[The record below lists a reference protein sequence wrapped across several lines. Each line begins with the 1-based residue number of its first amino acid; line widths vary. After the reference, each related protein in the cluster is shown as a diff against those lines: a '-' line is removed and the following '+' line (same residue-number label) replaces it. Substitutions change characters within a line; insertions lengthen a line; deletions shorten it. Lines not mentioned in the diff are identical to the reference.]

1 MGALE
6 WYNAELE
13 KSEEALPPTKRRK
26 PRKRLATV
34 VLDKYLKEPRDN
46 TAVVSPEKLVLK
58 DDKDYP
64 SSFNSGGIQKKIFN
78 TKRKRLIDT
87 FYKGRTLRRLIQIT
101 HLGILF
107 NPDIRTFY
115 DIST

>member
-1 MGALE
+1 MIEWMGASE
-6 WYNAELE
+6 WYDAELE
-13 KSEEALPPTKRRK
+13 KSEEAPPPTKRGK

-87 FYKGRTLRRLIQIT
+87 FYKGRTLRRLI
-101 HLGILF
+101 
-107 NPDIRTFY
+107 
-115 DIST
+115 